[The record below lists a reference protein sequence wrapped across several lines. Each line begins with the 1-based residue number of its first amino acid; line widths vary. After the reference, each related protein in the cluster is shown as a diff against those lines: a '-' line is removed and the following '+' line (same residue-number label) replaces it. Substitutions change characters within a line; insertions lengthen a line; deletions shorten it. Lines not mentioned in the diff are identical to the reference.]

1 MTAVRSI
8 GQLLL
13 RFFSSFGLSVALL
26 VLLGLLTFL
35 GTLAQV
41 DRGLYD
47 VQKSYFESLFL
58 VHYVGGIGIPLP
70 GGNLVLGLL
79 AVNLV
84 VGGLWRLRN
93 RKNVGGIV
101 VVHIGILMLF
111 AAGLV
116 KLKDSDDGHTT
127 LYEGDEKAYFQSYHV
142 NELALLKPQAD
153 GRLEVRTLDALAF
166 ESPKSGLPVRVP
178 IEGVPFDLEVT
189 RYFINAN
196 VRPKGPMFNAP
207 TPVIDGVF
215 ADPLPQDA
223 QNERNGA
230 AAYVDVIAKDGT
242 RQSGLVWIYDTAP
255 WTFTVGGETYALD
268 LRRKRF
274 DMPFRVKL
282 EEFRKEDHPRTGM
295 PRWFS
300 SDVAVQKGATS
311 RLVTISMN
319 EPLREDGLVLYQA
332 SWGPSDARPGDR
344 LFSTLAVVR
353 NPSDQ
358 WPLYACIVIAV
369 GLVWH
374 FGRKLIRH
382 LSREVART

>member
-1 MTAVRSI
+1 MTVLQSI
-8 GQLLL
+8 GQALL
-13 RFFSSFGLSVALL
+13 RIFSSFGLSVALL

-47 VQKSYFESLFL
+47 VQKAYFESLFL
-58 VHYVGGIGIPLP
+58 VHYVGNVGIPLP

-79 AVNLV
+79 AVNLM
-84 VGGLWRLRN
+84 VGGMWRLRN
-93 RKNVGGIV
+93 RKNVGGIL
-101 VVHIGILMLF
+101 VVHVGILMLF

-142 NELALLKPQAD
+142 NELAVIRPQSD
-153 GRLEVRTLDALAF
+153 GRLEVRTVDA
-166 ESPKSGLPVRVP
+166 EGLVSANPGSPVRVP
-178 IEGVPFDLEVT
+178 ADGLPFDLEVT
-189 RYFINAN
+189 RYFINAD
-196 VRPKGPMFNAP
+196 VRPKGPMFEAP
-207 TPVIDGVF
+207 TPVIEGVY
-215 ADPLPQDA
+215 AHPLARDP

-230 AAYVDVIAKDGT
+230 AAYIDVIAKDGT

-255 WTFTVGGETYALD
+255 WTFHVDGQTYALD

-274 DMPFRVKL
+274 DMPFRVRL

-300 SDVAVQKGATS
+300 SDVMVQKGATS

-332 SWGPSDARPGDR
+332 SWGPSNARPGDR

-358 WPLYACIVIAV
+358 WPLYACIVIAA
-369 GLVWH
+369 GLLWH

-382 LSREVART
+382 LSREVVRT